1 MRMALCVLCR
11 SSRAESQMATGAHYA
26 KGAILAMSQA
36 LRRRMTMSRQ
46 ILNRAAR
53 ARTLGS
59 LTPFVHPVLT
69 GVPTPMPK
77 PSLKL
82 ASSPAPF
89 LTKKVLPAPVPI
101 VSKQLTVLLDE
112 RLELAAK
119 IDQLTAKKKAID
131 AELLKQTVTRSG
143 DPDGAIDTD
152 EYTVRAVNAENSHVS
167 RELLLKAGVKPSMI
181 AKCTKKTKYAYALV
195 TKKKPTVS
203 LEDALK

>member
-1 MRMALCVLCR
+1 
-11 SSRAESQMATGAHYA
+11 MATGAHYA

-53 ARTLGS
+53 NRTLGS

-77 PSLKL
+77 PTLK
-82 ASSPAPF
+82 ATVQPSPF
-89 LTKKVLPAPVPI
+89 LVKKVLPAPVPI
-101 VSKQLTVLLDE
+101 VSKQITVLLDE

-119 IDQLTAKKKAID
+119 IDQLTAKKKTID
-131 AELLKQTVTRSG
+131 KELLLQTVKKSG
-143 DPDGAIDTD
+143 ATDGAIETD
-152 EYTVRAVNAENSHVS
+152 EYTVRAIEAENAHVS
-167 RELLLKAGVKPSMI
+167 RELLLKAGVKPSVI
-181 AKCTKKTKYAYALV
+181 EHCTKKTKYAYALV